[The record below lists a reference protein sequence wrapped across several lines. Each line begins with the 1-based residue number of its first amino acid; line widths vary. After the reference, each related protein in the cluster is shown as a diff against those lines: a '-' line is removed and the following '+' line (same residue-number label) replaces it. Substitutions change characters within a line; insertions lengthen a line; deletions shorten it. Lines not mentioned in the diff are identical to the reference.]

1 MIFFVYIVAIYRT
14 PSSYGHNFSGFSVLS
29 FAPECWSYS
38 KPGGA
43 KYKLTFEHLKSPA
56 MTKQII
62 AVLVSAVLLFVW
74 QFLSWSMLGVHQSEF
89 KYTPNQDKILQA
101 LSENLPEEGTY
112 MLPSVPPGTDFEQEQ
127 SIMQNYIGKPWAQVS
142 YHKAF
147 DVSMGMN
154 MLRGFAIDAISAF
167 LLIWLLMKMETR
179 TMSTILTS
187 SLAVGLIGYFTIPYL
202 NSIWFETKSL
212 GYLIDSVAQW
222 GLVGVW
228 LGWYLQ
234 RK

>member
-1 MIFFVYIVAIYRT
+1 
-14 PSSYGHNFSGFSVLS
+14 
-29 FAPECWSYS
+29 
-38 KPGGA
+38 
-43 KYKLTFEHLKSPA
+43 

-89 KYTPNQDKILQA
+89 KYTPNQEKIMQA
-101 LSENLPEEGTY
+101 LSENLTEEGQY
-112 MLPSVPPGTDFEQEQ
+112 FLPGVPPGTSMEQEQ
-127 SIMQNYIGKPWAQVS
+127 SMMQANVGKPWAHIS
-142 YHKAF
+142 YHKALNM
-147 DVSMGMN
+147 SMGMS
-154 MLRGFAIDAISAF
+154 MFRGFVVDIISAF
-167 LLIWLLMKMETR
+167 LLIWLLLKIENR
-179 TMSTILTS
+179 SLSTVLLS

-202 NSIWFETKSL
+202 NSVWFETKSL

-228 LGWYLQ
+228 LGWWLN